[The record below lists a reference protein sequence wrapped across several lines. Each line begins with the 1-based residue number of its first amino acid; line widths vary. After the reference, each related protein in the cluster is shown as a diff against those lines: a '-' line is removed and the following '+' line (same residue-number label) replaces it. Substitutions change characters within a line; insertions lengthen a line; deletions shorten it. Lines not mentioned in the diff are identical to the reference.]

1 MHNWPLH
8 CTFPSNELGLAKM
21 TFRQN
26 HDTHSGQKQ
35 SLYEVRICTVLPL
48 EKYWP
53 DTTAQTDGPGET
65 YLSKNVAVLGCNN
78 QYALMCNYKCVDGVG
93 SRSILRFFTPSTAGW
108 GGSCG
113 GLHKFIFYP
122 DHAAR
127 RGRDSDA
134 HRRITPVERRTSSL
148 WVPRHVYKPL
158 KVKSGRVIKLYSL
171 HIIQYRS

>member
-26 HDTHSGQKQ
+26 HDTPSGQKQ

-65 YLSKNVAVLGCNN
+65 YLPKNVAVLGCNN
-78 QYALMCNYKCVDGVG
+78 QYALMCNYRCVDGVG
-93 SRSILRFFTPSTAGW
+93 SRSVLRLFTPSTQLDEGVVVEDSTNSFFTPTMQLDEVGIVMHIAESRLLRGEP
-108 GGSCG
+108 SPC
-113 GLHKFIFYP
+113 GLHAMF
-122 DHAAR
+122 
-127 RGRDSDA
+127 
-134 HRRITPVERRTSSL
+134 TNL
-148 WVPRHVYKPL
+148 W
-158 KVKSGRVIKLYSL
+158 KSRVGG
-171 HIIQYRS
+171 